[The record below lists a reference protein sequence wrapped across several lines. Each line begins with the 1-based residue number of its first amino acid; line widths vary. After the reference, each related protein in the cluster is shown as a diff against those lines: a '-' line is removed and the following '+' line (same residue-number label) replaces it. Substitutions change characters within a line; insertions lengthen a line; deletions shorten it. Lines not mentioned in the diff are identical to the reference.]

1 MMALAESER
10 IVGSP
15 RPMIHGVVL
24 LDKPSGLTSNSALQR
39 VRRLFGRIKAG
50 HTGTLDPLAT
60 GLLPICLGE
69 ATKFSRFLL
78 EADKT
83 YEAVIRLGFVS
94 STGDAEGAIQE
105 AGMPDF
111 DDEKFQE
118 VVRAFTGPILQR
130 PPMHSALKKNGRPLY
145 EYARAG
151 IEVDRNVRNIIIKM
165 LEVIDLKNN
174 IMSIK
179 VTCSKGTYIRVLAQD
194 IGQALDCGGYLMA
207 LRRTRIA
214 DLDISAA
221 IGLEDLEN
229 SGSVVAATHVLPID
243 VLVNAYPA
251 LRLDSAEAKRVST
264 GREVRPAV
272 DLVQQGPVR
281 LYGPTGIFLG
291 VGEGQSGG
299 IVAPRRLLANSA
311 TVPEKPANV
320 RLTP

>member
-1 MMALAESER
+1 MALAKSEWS
-10 IVGSP
+10 VGVP
-15 RPMIHGVVL
+15 RPMIDGVLL
-24 LDKPSGLTSNSALQR
+24 LDKPAGLTSNAALQR

-69 ATKFSRFLL
+69 ATKFSHSLL
-78 EADKT
+78 NADKT

-111 DDEKFQE
+111 DDEKLHE

-130 PPMHSALKKNGRPLY
+130 PPMHSALKKDGRPLY

-151 IEVDRNVRNIIIKM
+151 MEVDRPVRNILINK
-165 LEVIDLKNN
+165 LKLIDLNN
-174 IMSIK
+174 NYLSIK

-194 IGQALDCGGYLMA
+194 MGEALNCGGYLVA

-214 DLDISAA
+214 DLDIAAA
-221 IGLEDLEN
+221 IGLEDLEK
-229 SGSVVAATHVLPID
+229 SWPVGATTHLLPVD
-243 VLVNAYPA
+243 LLVRAYPA

-264 GREVRPAV
+264 GLEVRPAV
-272 DLVQQGPVR
+272 EVVPQGPVR
-281 LYGPTGIFLG
+281 LYGPTGTFLG
-291 VGEGQSGG
+291 VGEGRSGG
-299 IVAPRRLLANSA
+299 IVAPKRILADSA
-311 TVPEKPANV
+311 AVPQKPANCN
-320 RLTP
+320 

>member
-1 MMALAESER
+1 MAKSEC

-15 RPMIHGVVL
+15 RPMIHGVLL
-24 LDKPSGLTSNSALQR
+24 LDKPAGLTSNAALQR

-69 ATKFSRFLL
+69 ATKFSHSLL
-78 EADKT
+78 DADKT

-105 AGMPDF
+105 AGIPDF
-111 DDEKFQE
+111 DDEKLQE
-118 VVRAFTGPILQR
+118 VVRTFTGPILQR
-130 PPMHSALKKNGRPLY
+130 PPMHSALKKDGRPLY

-151 IEVDRNVRNIIIKM
+151 IVVDRTVRNILIKK
-165 LEVIDLKNN
+165 LEVFDIKTNT
-174 IMSIK
+174 MSIK
-179 VTCSKGTYIRVLAQD
+179 VNCSKGTYIRVLAQD
-194 IGQALDCGGYLMA
+194 IGEALDCGGYVMA

-214 DLDISAA
+214 DLDIAAA
-221 IGLEDLEN
+221 IGLEDLEK
-229 SGSVVAATHVLPID
+229 SGPVVAATHVLPVD
-243 VLVNAYPA
+243 LLVSAYPA

-264 GREVRPAV
+264 GLEVRPTV
-272 DLVQQGPVR
+272 DVVPQGPIR

-291 VGEGQSGG
+291 VGEGRSGG
-299 IVAPRRLLANSA
+299 IVAPKRILANSMA
-311 TVPEKPANV
+311 VPEKPANV

>member
-1 MMALAESER
+1 MALAKSECT
-10 IVGSP
+10 VGSP
-15 RPMIHGVVL
+15 RPMIHGVLL
-24 LDKPSGLTSNSALQR
+24 LDKPAGLTSNAALQR

-69 ATKFSRFLL
+69 ATKFSHSLL
-78 EADKT
+78 DADKT

-111 DDEKFQE
+111 DDEKLQE

-130 PPMHSALKKNGRPLY
+130 PPMHSALKKDGRPLY

-151 IEVDRNVRNIIIKM
+151 IEVDRPVRNILIKK
-165 LEVIDLKNN
+165 LEVIDLKKNVL
-174 IMSIK
+174 SIK

-194 IGQALDCGGYLMA
+194 MGDALDCGGYLMA

-214 DLDISAA
+214 DLDIAAA
-221 IGLEDLEN
+221 IGLEDLEK
-229 SGSVVAATHVLPID
+229 SGPEVAATNVLPVD
-243 VLVNAYPA
+243 LLVRAYPA

-264 GREVRPAV
+264 GLEVRLAV
-272 DLVQQGPVR
+272 EVVPQGPVR
-281 LYGPTGIFLG
+281 LYGPTGNFLG
-291 VGEGQSGG
+291 VGEGRSGG
-299 IVAPRRLLANSA
+299 IVAPKRILANSA
-311 TVPEKPANV
+311 AVPQKPANV

>member
-1 MMALAESER
+1 MALAKSECA
-10 IVGSP
+10 VGSP
-15 RPMIHGVVL
+15 RPMIHGVLL
-24 LDKPSGLTSNSALQR
+24 LDKPAGLTSNAALQR

-69 ATKFSRFLL
+69 ATKFSHSLL
-78 EADKT
+78 DADKT

-105 AGMPDF
+105 AGVPDF
-111 DDEKFQE
+111 DGEKLQE

-130 PPMHSALKKNGRPLY
+130 PPMHSALKKDGRPLY

-151 IEVDRNVRNIIIKM
+151 IEVDRTVRNVLIKK
-165 LEVIDLKNN
+165 LELIDFKKNSL
-174 IMSIK
+174 SIR

-194 IGQALDCGGYLMA
+194 MGEALGCGGYLTA

-214 DLDISAA
+214 DLNIAAA
-221 IGLEDLEN
+221 IGLEDLEK
-229 SGSVVAATHVLPID
+229 SGAVVAAIRVLPVD
-243 VLVNAYPA
+243 LLVSAYPA

-264 GREVRPAV
+264 GLEVRPAV
-272 DLVQQGPVR
+272 EIVQQGPVR
-281 LYGPTGIFLG
+281 LYGPTGTFLG
-291 VGEGQSGG
+291 VGEGRSGG
-299 IVAPRRLLANSA
+299 TVAPKRMLANPA
-311 TVPEKPANV
+311 AVAEKLANV